1 MSLLFKPFFQ
11 HCETNGCHQA
21 VEYFHSRDL
30 AHLFDNLHD
39 QYFHEV
45 NEPLS

>member
-11 HCETNGCHQA
+11 HGEINEYHQA
-21 VEYFHSRDL
+21 DEHFHSHDL

-39 QYFHEV
+39 QYFHEIK
-45 NEPLS
+45 EPLS